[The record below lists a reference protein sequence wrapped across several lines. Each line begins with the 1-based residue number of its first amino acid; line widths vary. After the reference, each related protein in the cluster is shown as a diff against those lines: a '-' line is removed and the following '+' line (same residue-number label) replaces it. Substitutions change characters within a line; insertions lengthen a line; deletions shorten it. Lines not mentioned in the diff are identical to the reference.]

1 MYVSQKT
8 PNTGAGTDPRLSI
21 FSSVDLEHRDR
32 QSWLLLT
39 VMLAIIAIGLA
50 ATTLFVTWPW
60 QSGEVV
66 RLAFLCLMVFLFTR
80 YLTRQ
85 RRLVDDMR
93 HEIEHRERNAA
104 ERRYSRLFDLLDV
117 SRIMD
122 SEREAHNVF
131 DAVTQACLDV
141 FDCEKASLML
151 VVDGRYLEVK
161 SAFGYVNRNMIGER
175 QKFGDGIAGWV
186 AKNRRPAVIQGS
198 VEPGKYPGLSF
209 KSHSLSS
216 AVVVPIVVKG
226 EVVGVLNISTRS
238 TQIMYDEEDERAI
251 QAFADN
257 LGACVHAGMTAQRM
271 RDTIQ
276 KQQEE
281 LQRMYVTTT

>member
-1 MYVSQKT
+1 MSQQT
-8 PNTGAGTDPRLSI
+8 PNSGNGADHHYALPSTA
-21 FSSVDLEHRDR
+21 DLEHRDR
-32 QSWLLLT
+32 HSWLLLGVT
-39 VMLAIIAIGLA
+39 LAITTIGLT

-60 QSGEVV
+60 QSAELV
-66 RLAFLCLMVFLFTR
+66 RLVFLCLMVFLLAS

-93 HEIEHRERNAA
+93 HKIDHLERNAA

-122 SEREAHNVF
+122 SERDAHNVF
-131 DAVTQACLDV
+131 NAVTQVCLEI

-161 SAFGYVNRNMIGER
+161 SAFGYMNRKIIGAR
-175 QKFGDGIAGWV
+175 QKMGEGVAGWV
-186 AKNRRPAVIQGS
+186 AKNRRPVLIQGR
-198 VEPGKYPGLSF
+198 VEPGKYPGLNF
-209 KSHSLSS
+209 KSRDLSA
-216 AVVVPIVVKG
+216 AVVVPIIVKNDVIG
-226 EVVGVLNISTRS
+226 ILNISTRS
-238 TQIMYDEEDERAI
+238 TQTMYDEEDERAI

-257 LGACVHAGMTAQRM
+257 VGACVQAGMTSQRM

-276 KQQEE
+276 KQQRE
-281 LQRMYVTTT
+281 LQRMYVTTS